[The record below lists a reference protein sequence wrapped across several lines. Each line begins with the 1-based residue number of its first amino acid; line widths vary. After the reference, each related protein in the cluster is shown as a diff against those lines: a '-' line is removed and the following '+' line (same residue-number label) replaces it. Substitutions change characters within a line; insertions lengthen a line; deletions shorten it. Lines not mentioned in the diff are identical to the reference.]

1 MSESNARKEM
11 APVRRTADEL
21 SVVTRSQPQ
30 TVAVGRALGE
40 CLAEGDVLVLTGD
53 LGAGKTQLT
62 KGVAAG
68 LGITEDVT
76 SPTFTIEMVYE
87 GGRLPLYH
95 FDLYRL
101 DDPDQLEDTG
111 LFDVLGADGVCSI
124 EWGEQFADEIGPQRM
139 DVFLTRL
146 DDDAEPGQEPAR
158 EVRLV
163 AHDARGRELLD
174 ALERACHN
182 GSLPARSASRRGGW
196 PGLRGAGAPPG
207 CCLEF

>member
-1 MSESNARKEM
+1 MSDQMSCQDAGREGLAQ
-11 APVRRTADEL
+11 PRRTSEDEL
-21 SVVTRSQPQ
+21 SVVTCSQPQ

-62 KGVAAG
+62 KGMAAG
-68 LGITEDVT
+68 LGITDDVT

-87 GGRLPLYH
+87 DGRLPLYH

-124 EWGEQFADEIGPQRM
+124 EWGEQFADQIGPQRM
-139 DVFLTRL
+139 DVFVTRL
-146 DDDAEPGQEPAR
+146 DDEAEPGQEPAR

-174 ALERACHN
+174 ALERA
-182 GSLPARSASRRGGW
+182 LA
-196 PGLRGAGAPPG
+196 
-207 CCLEF
+207 